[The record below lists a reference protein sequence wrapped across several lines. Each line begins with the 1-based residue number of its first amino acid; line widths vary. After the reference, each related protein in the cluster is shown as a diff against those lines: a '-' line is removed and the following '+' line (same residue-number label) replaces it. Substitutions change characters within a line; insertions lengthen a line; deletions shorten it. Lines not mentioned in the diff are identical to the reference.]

1 MTTEQSKRRH
11 SVSKSLFVQ
20 VPAEEESP
28 VRDKAVSRKQEPEQ
42 NTSGQSEPNTGKRL
56 SQVTYLQLPKETEQL
71 VTDRQLALQNDLS
84 LASTPKSAARAS
96 VGLRPRKSVGFA
108 LPSLDETDNEAQR
121 TPLGVAVEDN
131 EPNGSEGQEASQEI
145 RVDEPQEVGE
155 MQSYQDVSSD
165 RIEASQPETGSLE
178 SLPTISA
185 SPSVPEEPLRRVA
198 RRRNMSIGSQTPL
211 RRDMALKQQER
222 RQFSS
227 NLVAKVSE
235 RSGDLATEA
244 KLAKKKKHEDPAP
257 SPEEERV
264 REENV
269 LPSDDRAADLTEAAP
284 TITPRK
290 AKRRRTSCVP
300 DIVQCASSMGT
311 EELGIPEL
319 HGPIPAEEDSE
330 PMSTIHSADVAED
343 GLAPTSCLPE
353 ADGNAVT
360 DSTPVEQQVTVAQPT
375 QPQPS
380 PAPRRSAVLSSP
392 LPKSSPAPATPGVEK
407 SVAKRHHGAMTPAPA
422 ITSKTRHHIV
432 KEGPASASR
441 PLAKAA
447 PRRKILDP
455 STREKRSQRR
465 PVAASSIPT
474 EPEPATNSAATLSS
488 TPVSKNADQE
498 PEEVS
503 ASDSTTKRDLKR
515 RRMDTPTRGEIE
527 RKAKGMAQT
536 RLHKSTPAATKPKAV
551 GSRLATP
558 VRSELKSKAEQ
569 LRGNRAKS
577 RKMETPL
584 RQQIHS
590 AAKKRTL
597 RNETEGAGQREKERP
612 SQEQQETVV
621 SELPEQSHAPRS
633 SATEEAERHAE
644 NGASTPEEEATADEK
659 PIFEMQPEEKGSSEQ
674 NKQEPETRELEQADD
689 DRRVT
694 PIEESAPEQLT
705 DVPQLEVEVKLL
717 IF

>member
-42 NTSGQSEPNTGKRL
+42 STSEQSEPNTGKRL

-84 LASTPKSAARAS
+84 LASTPKSASRAS

-108 LPSLDETDNEAQR
+108 LPTLNEADNEAQR
-121 TPLGVAVEDN
+121 TPGVAVEDN
-131 EPNGSEGQEASQEI
+131 KPNGSEGQEAAQEI

-155 MQSYQDVSSD
+155 MHSYQDVSSD
-165 RIEASQPETGSLE
+165 RIEASQPETASLE

-244 KLAKKKKHEDPAP
+244 KLAKKKHDPVP

-269 LPSDDRAADLTEAAP
+269 LPGDDRAADLTDAAP
-284 TITPRK
+284 IIAPRK
-290 AKRRRTSCVP
+290 AKRRRTSCAP
-300 DIVQCASSMGT
+300 DIVQCASSMDT

-319 HGPIPAEEDSE
+319 HGPRRAEEDSE
-330 PMSTIHSADVAED
+330 PMSTIPSADVAED
-343 GLAPTSCLPE
+343 GLTPTSFLPE
-353 ADGNAVT
+353 VDGIAVT
-360 DSTPVEQQVTVAQPT
+360 DSTPVEEQVTVAQPT

-380 PAPRRSAVLSSP
+380 PAPRRSAVPSSP
-392 LPKSSPAPATPGVEK
+392 LPKSAPAPATPGVEK
-407 SVAKRHHGAMTPAPA
+407 IAAKRHHGAMTPAPA
-422 ITSKTRHHIV
+422 IASKTRHHIA

-441 PLAKAA
+441 TLAKVA

-465 PVAASSIPT
+465 PVAVSSIPT
-474 EPEPATNSAATLSS
+474 EPELASNSAPTLSS
-488 TPVSKNADQE
+488 TPLSKNADQN